1 MTDVLSQAPANAP
14 HHVRKAAEEIRPAV
28 ETFTAWAAATARA
41 GGETTL
47 LPPMRISVAAL
58 QDLAAWLDS

>member
-1 MTDVLSQAPANAP
+1 MTDVLSQGGN
-14 HHVRKAAEEIRPAV
+14 HVYGYARRDAAAIRPAV

-41 GGETTL
+41 GGDTTL
-47 LPPMRISVAAL
+47 LPPIRISVAAL